1 MATMKRV
8 IAIAGS
14 AAPLAL
20 KLAAA
25 ANVLFF
31 LAFLATLLVAAHQ
44 AHPGI
49 G

>member
-1 MATMKRV
+1 MKRV

-14 AAPLAL
+14 AAPLGL
-20 KLAAA
+20 KLLAA

-31 LAFLATLLVAAHQ
+31 LGFLATLLIAAHQ
-44 AHPGI
+44 VHPGI